1 VSAIEGAPSVTFK
14 AVIFD
19 CDGVL
24 IDSESIAHDVEIAAL
39 GSIGLTYD
47 EDEFRAKYQ
56 GVAVKEWAEG
66 LDADHVARFRAPLP
80 SGFIQA
86 LSAEIT
92 RSILSQIRPIAGA
105 VAAVKSVR
113 SPKAVASSSP
123 RHELIGKIA
132 GLGLTDEFH
141 PHIYAG
147 DDVARGKPAPDLFL
161 HTAKRMGIDPGSC
174 LVNDDSAHGV
184 AAAIAAGMTPW
195 GFVGGPH
202 CTPSQADRLHRAGA
216 KTTFQHMD
224 EIAAALAKLT

>member
-1 VSAIEGAPSVTFK
+1 VTFK

-24 IDSESIAHDVEIAAL
+24 IDSESIAHEVEIAQL
-39 GSIGLTYD
+39 RTIGLTYD

-66 LDADHVARFRAPLP
+66 LNADYVARFSAPLP
-80 SGFIQA
+80 VGFIQA

-92 RSILSQIRPIAGA
+92 RRILSEIRPIAGA
-105 VAAVKSVR
+105 VAAVKFVR
-113 SPKAVASSSP
+113 VAKAVASSSP

-132 GLGLTDEFH
+132 GLGLTDDFH

-147 DDVARGKPAPDLFL
+147 DDVSRGKPAPDLFL
-161 HTAKRMGIDPGSC
+161 HTADRIAVAPSNC
-174 LVNDDSAHGV
+174 LVIEDSVHGV
-184 AAAIAAGMTPW
+184 AAGIAAGMTVW

-202 CTPSQADRLHRAGA
+202 CPPDQADRLRRAGA
-216 KTTFQHMD
+216 KAIFPHMD
-224 EIAAALAKLT
+224 DVLANLAKLT

>member
-1 VSAIEGAPSVTFK
+1 VTFK

-24 IDSESIAHDVEIAAL
+24 IDSESIAHDVEIAKL
-39 GSIGLTYD
+39 RTIGLTYD
-47 EDEFRAKYQ
+47 EDEFRLKYQ

-66 LDADHVARFRAPLP
+66 LNADHIARFGAPLP
-80 SGFIQA
+80 AGFIQA

-92 RSILSQIRPIAGA
+92 RSILSEIRPIAGA
-105 VAAVKSVR
+105 VAAVKSV
-113 SPKAVASSSP
+113 PVAKAVASSSP

-147 DDVARGKPAPDLFL
+147 DDVSRGKPAPDLFL
-161 HTAKRMGIDPGSC
+161 HTAEHVGIAPSNC
-174 LVNDDSAHGV
+174 LVIEDSIHGV
-184 AAAIAAGMTPW
+184 AAGIAASMTVW

-202 CTPSQADRLHRAGA
+202 CLPNQADRLRKAGA
-216 KTTFQHMD
+216 IRIFPHMD
-224 EIAAALAKLT
+224 EIAAALAKLA

>member
-1 VSAIEGAPSVTFK
+1 VTFK

-39 GSIGLTYD
+39 GKIGLTYD

-66 LDADHVARFRAPLP
+66 LNADHLARFGTTLP
-80 SGFIQA
+80 AGFIQA

-92 RSILSQIRPIAGA
+92 RSILSEIRPIAGA
-105 VAAVKSVR
+105 VSAVKSIR
-113 SPKAVASSSP
+113 LAKAVASSSP

-132 GLGLTDEFH
+132 GLGLTEEFH

-147 DDVARGKPAPDLFL
+147 DDVSRGKPAPDLFI
-161 HTAKRMGIDPGSC
+161 HTATRIGIAPSNC
-174 LVNDDSAHGV
+174 LVIEDSIHGV
-184 AAAIAAGMTPW
+184 AAGIAAGMTVW

-202 CTPSQADRLHRAGA
+202 CLPNQADRLRKAGA
-216 KTTFQHMD
+216 NTIFPHMD
-224 EIAAALAKLT
+224 EIAANLAKLGHNSGR